1 MAYKTSED
9 NYQYALSSESFKVC
23 MKAKVLDGTWTTVD
37 AEVELNII
45 QRIISKSK
53 RSGQMMETKH
63 KIYTIF
69 SNGDNR
75 FRISNSLSENK
86 ESQLKDLRSINRG
99 RCIDSHDGP
108 MMMDI
113 LLYLLTHETK
123 NASIVDTI
131 GSTFSRQDDS
141 QKDTL

>member
-1 MAYKTSED
+1 
-9 NYQYALSSESFKVC
+9 
-23 MKAKVLDGTWTTVD
+23 
-37 AEVELNII
+37 
-45 QRIISKSK
+45 
-53 RSGQMMETKH
+53 
-63 KIYTIF
+63 
-69 SNGDNR
+69 
-75 FRISNSLSENK
+75 
-86 ESQLKDLRSINRG
+86 
-99 RCIDSHDGP
+99 